1 MALREAKE
9 HEGYSGSDRERFL
22 DEPAKRKGRTEFARD
37 RARIIHSFAL
47 RRLAAKTQVAVPWAN
62 DFPRTRLSHSLEC
75 AQVGRELGEALGAD
89 PDLMEGACLA
99 HDLGHPPFG
108 HNGENALA
116 KLAEP
121 CGGFEGNAQ
130 SFRLLTRIEA
140 KTVDEKGISVG
151 LNLTRASLDAA
162 TKYPWSSRENSK
174 KFGVYSDDEEIF
186 NWVRESSPLKRAS
199 MEAQIMD
206 WSDDVAYSVHDLE
219 DALVTGHLKLE
230 SLESDLPNLYR
241 VAKSEYLFDLTE
253 DEASA
258 ALKSLQ
264 SLSCWPKEFD
274 RSHRQL
280 AQLKDLTS
288 QLIGRFALA
297 AERET
302 RAHFGDGKL
311 TRYAADLLVPRA
323 QRVEVAM
330 LKAMPGYY
338 IILAEKSQELYL
350 RQRELLAEL
359 VAAVR
364 QRAPESL
371 ESFFLQEWYR
381 ASTESEKLRVV
392 IDQVASLTDPGAYAL
407 HRELTGKNLETNYLE
422 TNYLE
427 A

>member
-9 HEGYSGSDRERFL
+9 HAGYSVNDRERFL

-47 RRLAAKTQVAVPWAN
+47 RRLAAKTQVAVPWAS

-108 HNGENALA
+108 HNGEVALA
-116 KLAEP
+116 KLAQG

-140 KTVDEKGISVG
+140 KTVDEEGISVG

-162 TKYPWSSRENSK
+162 TKYPWSSRENSR
-174 KFGVYSDDEEIF
+174 KFGVYGDDEEIF
-186 NWVRESSPLKRAS
+186 NWVREGAPTKRAS

-219 DALVTGHLKLE
+219 DALVTGHIKLE
-230 SLESDLPNLYR
+230 NLQADLANLFQ
-241 VAKSEYLFDLTE
+241 VAKAEYLNDLTE
-253 DEASA
+253 EEATT
-258 ALKSLQ
+258 ALNSLQ

-288 QLIGRFALA
+288 QLIGRFALS

-302 RAHFGDGKL
+302 RGHYGNGNL
-311 TRYAADLLVPRA
+311 TRYEANLLVPRA

-338 IILAEKSQELYL
+338 IILAERSQELYAK
-350 RQRELLAEL
+350 QRTLLAEL
-359 VAAVR
+359 VDVVLE
-364 QRAPESL
+364 RAPGSL

-381 ASTESEKLRVV
+381 ANSDSEKLRVV

-407 HRELTGKNLETNYLE
+407 HSELTGKNLED
-422 TNYLE
+422 
-427 A
+427 

>member
-9 HEGYSGSDRERFL
+9 HAGYSVNDRERFL

-47 RRLAAKTQVAVPWAN
+47 RRLAAKTQVAVPWAS

-108 HNGENALA
+108 HNGEVALA
-116 KLAEP
+116 KLAQG

-140 KTVDEKGISVG
+140 KTVDEEGISVG

-162 TKYPWSSRENSK
+162 TKYPWSSRENSR
-174 KFGVYSDDEEIF
+174 KFGVYGDDEEIF
-186 NWVRESSPLKRAS
+186 NWVREGAPTKRAS

-219 DALVTGHLKLE
+219 DALVTGHIKLE
-230 SLESDLPNLYR
+230 NLQADLANLFQ
-241 VAKSEYLFDLTE
+241 VAKAEYLNDLTE
-253 DEASA
+253 EEATT

-288 QLIGRFALA
+288 QLIGRFALS

-302 RAHFGDGKL
+302 RGHYGNGNL
-311 TRYAADLLVPRA
+311 TRYEANLLVPRA

-338 IILAEKSQELYL
+338 IILAERSQELYAK
-350 RQRELLAEL
+350 QRTLLAEL
-359 VAAVR
+359 VDVVLE
-364 QRAPESL
+364 RAPGSL

-381 ASTESEKLRVV
+381 ANSDSEKLRVV

-407 HRELTGKNLETNYLE
+407 HSELTGKNLED
-422 TNYLE
+422 
-427 A
+427 